1 MSDTMKSR
9 YEIELAIEGAD
20 RLNSQVDNIDRALE
34 AISKNAKSLKFDE
47 ALQGVQAL
55 ENTMR
60 ELSESEQDC
69 TKQWEA
75 FDRASSKT
83 YADLEREAV
92 KLNYSISEQ
101 GRLQRERLKE
111 LEQERSALG
120 STKEEK
126 ARARE
131 LDKEIAGIRKQVV
144 VASDAELQ
152 SMQKANVNARAR
164 LKLLQNEAKQQKEQG
179 KQQKTLLQLIKE
191 DLKPLKEKI
200 AAQKE
205 FIKSLET
212 TAGKYALLKK
222 AAKGVYNLGGKALK
236 GAGIVAG
243 AAMAIGGMAIASAG
257 KQVEQETE
265 ARRIKGSGSLE
276 EKQNLLLSLY
286 AQTGADYSSI
296 VDAINR
302 VYGLLGNISKDE
314 MMEAATAEI
323 KMPGAAAILR
333 QQNTSPVK
341 AQDFTAYLN
350 RMRSIQGFT
359 GASNEQ
365 ITNSTN
371 YISNLR
377 QRSFSNASEAE
388 LQTLYLALQNSGAYD
403 NEEELQRAFERFV
416 RIQRDSGEDVF
427 ALAQKW
433 QNNGEWLKT
442 SYGATNKTQAANTLK
457 NLDFGRMG
465 EMNRKIVYDRPEETA
480 AEKTAREMRDLETT
494 KDRFLIQVLKA
505 IQPLLAN
512 DMLSNIL
519 ESGLK
524 LIGKLAEFLIPVLE
538 KIAPYV
544 DEFIKH
550 ILKLIGLAQ
559 SVIEGIMKQNEEQ
572 TQRQVTAAQEGN
584 VAGMIANRSG
594 LDHVH
599 ADGGIAA
606 IPSICGEGGFPEF
619 VIPTDP
625 ARRGRAEQIMAQV
638 SQTFNMSG
646 SETTAMS
653 LAQAVR
659 SRQFAYETGRIG
671 MLNRRLGGV

>member
-1 MSDTMKSR
+1 MADKVS
-9 YEIELAIEGAD
+9 YEISLEIEGAD
-20 RLNSQVDNIDRALE
+20 KVNSQVDRIDRALQGV
-34 AISKNAKSLKFDE
+34 SKNAKSLNFE
-47 ALQGVQAL
+47 AANQTLADL
-55 ENTMR
+55 ERQMN
-60 ELSESEQDC
+60 EIAESGEDA
-69 TKQWEA
+69 TKQMEA
-75 FDRASSKT
+75 FDRASGKA
-83 YADLEREAV
+83 YADLERSAV
-92 KLNYSISEQ
+92 RLNYSISEQ
-101 GRLQRERLKE
+101 GKQQRERIKE
-111 LEQERSALG
+111 LEQERAALDKTAEG
-120 STKEEK
+120 K

-131 LDKEIAGIRKQVV
+131 IDKEIKDLRRQVV
-144 VASDAELQ
+144 DVSDDELNMMIKQ
-152 SMQKANVNARAR
+152 NVQARAR
-164 LKLLQNEAKQQKEQG
+164 IKLMSQTLKSQKTEQ
-179 KQQKTLLQLIKE
+179 KQQKTLKQLIAE

-205 FIKSLET
+205 FIKSLST
-212 TAGKYALLKK
+212 TEGRYIALKK

-236 GAGIVAG
+236 GAGMVAG

-257 KQVEQETE
+257 KQVDQEQE

-276 EKQNLLLSLY
+276 EKQNLLLDLY

-302 VYGLLGNISKDE
+302 VYGLLGSISKDE
-314 MMEAATAEI
+314 MIEAATAEI

-333 QQNTSPVK
+333 QQNTAPVK

-365 ITNSTN
+365 ITNSSN
-371 YISNLR
+371 YIANLR

-457 NLDFGRMG
+457 NLDFGKMG

-494 KDRFLIQVLKA
+494 KDKFLIQVLKA
-505 IQPLLAN
+505 IQPLLEN

-544 DEFIKH
+544 DEFIKY

-559 SVIEGIMKQNEEQ
+559 SVIEGIMKQNEQQ
-572 TQRQVTAAQEGN
+572 TQRQAKAAEEGN
-584 VAGMIANRSG
+584 VAAIIANRSG

>member
-1 MSDTMKSR
+1 MADKVS
-9 YEIELAIEGAD
+9 YEISLEIEGAD
-20 RLNSQVDNIDRALE
+20 KVNSQVDRIDRALQGV
-34 AISKNAKSLKFDE
+34 SKNAKSLNFE
-47 ALQGVQAL
+47 AANQTLADL
-55 ENTMR
+55 ERQMN
-60 ELSESEQDC
+60 EIAESGEDA
-69 TKQWEA
+69 TKQMEA
-75 FDRASSKT
+75 FDRASGKA
-83 YADLEREAV
+83 YADLERSAV
-92 KLNYSISEQ
+92 RLNYSISEQ
-101 GRLQRERLKE
+101 GKAQRERIKE
-111 LEQERSALG
+111 LEQERATLDKTAEGKARSREID
-120 STKEEK
+120 KEIKDLRRQVVDVSDDELNMMIK
-126 ARARE
+126 QNVQARARIK
-131 LDKEIAGIRKQVV
+131 L
-144 VASDAELQ
+144 
-152 SMQKANVNARAR
+152 MQQT
-164 LKLLQNEAKQQKEQG
+164 LKSQKTEQ
-179 KQQKTLLQLIKE
+179 KQQKTLRQLIAE

-205 FIKSLET
+205 FIKSLST
-212 TAGKYALLKK
+212 TEGRYLALKK

-243 AAMAIGGMAIASAG
+243 AAMAIGGVAIASAG
-257 KQVEQETE
+257 KQVDQEQE

-276 EKQNLLLSLY
+276 EKQNLLLDLY

-333 QQNTSPVK
+333 QQNTAPVK

-433 QNNGEWLKT
+433 QNSGEWLKT

-457 NLDFGRMG
+457 NLDFQSLGTL
-465 EMNRKIVYDRPEETA
+465 NSFTDYTHPEETA
-480 AEKTAREMRDLETT
+480 AEKTAREMRDLEVT
-494 KDRFLIQVLKA
+494 KDKFLIQVLKA
-505 IQPLLAN
+505 IQPLLKD
-512 DMLSNIL
+512 DMLSKIL

-544 DEFIKH
+544 DKFIEF

-559 SVIEGIMKQNEEQ
+559 SAIEGIMKQNEQQ
-572 TQRQVTAAQEGN
+572 TQRQVTAAQEGST
-584 VAGMIANRSG
+584 AGMIASRSG
-594 LDHVH
+594 FDRVF
-599 ADGGIAA
+599 ADGGLAA
-606 IPSICGEGGFPEF
+606 MPSICGEGGFPEF

>member
-1 MSDTMKSR
+1 MADKTSYTIEL
-9 YEIELAIEGAD
+9 EIENSD
-20 RLNSQVDNIDRALE
+20 RVASEIDGVERALKS
-34 AISKNAKSLKFDE
+34 ITDDAKKLNFGGAVESAK
-47 ALQGVQAL
+47 AL
-55 ENTMR
+55 ELQMN
-60 ELSESEQDC
+60 SIYESEEDA
-69 TKQWEA
+69 TKAAEA
-75 FDRASSKT
+75 FERASGKA
-83 YADLEREAV
+83 YAELERSAV
-92 KLNYSISEQ
+92 RINYALSEQ
-101 GRLQRERLKE
+101 GKLQRERIKE
-111 LEQERSALG
+111 LEAERASLDKTAE
-120 STKEEK
+120 SK
-126 ARARE
+126 ARQ
-131 LDKEIAGIRKQVV
+131 KEIDAELRDLRKQVIS
-144 VASDAELQ
+144 ASDDELNAMLQ
-152 SMQKANVNARAR
+152 QNVAARTR
-164 LKLLQNEAKQQKEQG
+164 LKLMQQTAKQQKTEQ
-179 KQQKTLLQLIKE
+179 KQQKTLKQLIAE

-205 FIKSLET
+205 FIKSLST
-212 TAGKYALLKK
+212 TEGRYLALKK

-276 EKQNLLLSLY
+276 EKQNLLLDLY

-333 QQNTSPVK
+333 QQNTAPVK

-359 GASNEQ
+359 GASTEQ

-442 SYGATNKTQAANTLK
+442 SYGATNQTQAANTLK

-494 KDRFLIQVLKA
+494 KDKFLIQVLKA

-544 DEFIKH
+544 DKFIEY

-559 SVIEGIMKQNEEQ
+559 SVIEGIMKQNEQQ
-572 TQRQVTAAQEGN
+572 TQRQAKAAQEGN

-594 LDHVH
+594 FDHVH